1 MHRNCLKNTASG
13 VKQAFS
19 HLKLLNFENNSY
31 ICDWRMG
38 SATGRNSFLIVKETL
53 KRMAEVHYM
62 TQEGLD
68 KLRKDLADA
77 LAQRP
82 VISAAIAE
90 AREKGDLSENAE
102 YDAARDAQ
110 GLLEVKIAK
119 FKELVANAK
128 VIDESMV
135 GTDTVQMT
143 NKVKIQNMANNQVME
158 FTIVGETEADF
169 AHGKMAATTPIAKA
183 LLGHGKGEV
192 VEAKVPQGVI
202 KFKILEISLG

>member
-1 MHRNCLKNTASG
+1 
-13 VKQAFS
+13 
-19 HLKLLNFENNSY
+19 
-31 ICDWRMG
+31 
-38 SATGRNSFLIVKETL
+38 
-53 KRMAEVHYM
+53 MADIHYM

-68 KLRKDLADA
+68 KLRKDLAEA

-110 GLLEVKIAK
+110 ALLELKIANLK
-119 FKELVANAK
+119 NLVANAK

-135 GTDTVQMT
+135 STDKVQLS
-143 NKVKIQNMANNQVME
+143 NKVKVQNLANNQTME

-169 AHGKMAATTPIAKA
+169 ARGKMAVTTPIAKA
-183 LLGHGKGEV
+183 LLGHSKGET
-192 VEAKVPQGVI
+192 VEAQVPQGVI
-202 KFKILEISLG
+202 KFKILDISLG